1 MAACGQLKSAS
12 EKVSKAEIERLQN
25 AKEAEILASNTC

>member
-12 EKVSKAEIERLQN
+12 EKKSKAEIRRL
-25 AKEAEILASNTC
+25 AEEKQAALG

>member
-12 EKVSKAEIERLQN
+12 VKPTAASKKIAEM
-25 AKEAEILASNTC
+25 ASRNLTRS

>member
-12 EKVSKAEIERLQN
+12 EKVRASARREPAVGADAAER
-25 AKEAEILASNTC
+25 

>member
-12 EKVSKAEIERLQN
+12 VKPTAAAKKMAE
-25 AKEAEILASNTC
+25 LASRNLTR

>member
-12 EKVSKAEIERLQN
+12 VKRRKSELL
-25 AKEAEILASNTC
+25 KEQAAAGAQ